1 MEHILPQIKEWH
13 NVDLKQF
20 KNEIAPLHQPAVLK
34 GLLKDWPIVEKGKN
48 SPEALIDYL
57 KAFDKGLKTRYLQA
71 EPNVNGR
78 FFYNEDLS
86 GLNFE
91 THTANFIDVLNKIN
105 ATNEN
110 EQAIYIS
117 NAPAKSF
124 LPDILLENHNEILSH
139 TLTPG
144 IWIGNNITIAP
155 HFDVPDNIA
164 CCISGK
170 RRFTL
175 FPPEQISNLYVGP
188 IDNTPAGQPV
198 SLVEVNNPDYKK
210 YPRYKEAL
218 KCALVAELEPG
229 DAIYIPSLWWHNVE
243 SLDKFNV
250 LLTYFHDTTPKAY
263 GSGFDCLIH
272 GLMSLRN
279 LPEEKRKAWQS
290 YFNHYLFSDN
300 DKSCNHIPEER
311 LGILGRHTPEI
322 SQGLREIV
330 VNSLMEK

>member
-34 GLLKDWPIVEKGKN
+34 GLLKSWPIVKEGKK
-48 SPEALIDYL
+48 SPDALIDYL
-57 KAFDKGLKTRYLQA
+57 KGFDKGAETRYLQA
-71 EPNVNGR
+71 EAKVNGR

-86 GLNFE
+86 GFNFE
-91 THTANFIDVLNKIN
+91 THLAGFIDVLDKIN
-105 ATNEN
+105 ATDEN
-110 EQAIYIS
+110 EQSIYVS
-117 NAPAKSF
+117 NASAKNF
-124 LPDILLENHNEILSH
+124 LPNVLKENNNDLLSH
-139 TLTPG
+139 KLNPG
-144 IWIGNNITIAP
+144 IWIGNKITIAP

-175 FPPEQISNLYVGP
+175 FPPEQISNLYIGP
-188 IDNTPAGQPV
+188 IDNTPAGQPI
-198 SLVEVNNPDYKK
+198 SLVEVNKPDYNKF
-210 YPRYKEAL
+210 PRYKEAI
-218 KCALVAELEPG
+218 KNALVTELEPG

-250 LLTYFHDTTPKAY
+250 LLTYFHDTTPNAY

-279 LPEEKRKAWQS
+279 LPEGKRKAWQS
-290 YFNHYLFSDN
+290 YFNHYLFSDIN
-300 DKSCNHIPEER
+300 ESCNHIPEER
-311 LGILGRHTPEI
+311 LGILGRHSPAI
-322 SQGLREIV
+322 SQGLKEAV